1 MTVLTFPTRPT
12 SALSETLPD
21 YVSRL
26 NPPQRD
32 AVLATE
38 GPLLVLAGAGTGK
51 TRVLTTRI
59 AHLIATRRAWPGQ
72 ILAVTFTNKAAR
84 EMIERVQKLL
94 VAQAPAG
101 DEATS
106 PQDMTSGMWLG
117 TFHAIG
123 ARILRRHAEAV
134 GLTSSFT
141 ILDTDDQLR
150 LLKAI
155 IGEKD
160 IDDKRFPPKAVMAVI
175 QSWKDRGLT
184 PEKVTAAY
192 FDNPAAEVT
201 HSIYAT
207 YQQRLLANN
216 ACDFGDLLL
225 HNLTLF
231 SKQPDVLRDYCLKFK
246 YILVDEYQDTNVSQ
260 YLWLR
265 LLAMEYQNI
274 CCVGDDDQSI
284 YGWRGAEVGN
294 ILKFEQDYP
303 SAKVIR
309 LEQNYRSTTHILS
322 AASALIAHNKERL
335 GKTLWTDEDGGEP
348 IRIKAVWDDGEEAR
362 FVGEEVEARQRSGVR
377 LSDMAILVRAGFQ
390 TRAFEERFLTLGISY
405 RVVGG
410 LRFYERLEIRDAI
423 AYLRAIHQ
431 PRDDLAFERIVNTPK
446 RGIGQSTLEQ
456 LHGRARDNNC
466 SLQEA
471 ATLLLGEGAIRGK
484 AQGSLAQLMQ
494 CLGRWRETA
503 RDIGPGTLCELVTEE
518 SGYWRMWESEKTQE
532 AQGRLENLRE
542 LFRAL
547 GEFPSLDAFLEHVS
561 LVMDVDDQ
569 RTDDMISIMT
579 LHAAKGLEFDTVFL
593 GGWEEGLF
601 PHQRALDESGTA
613 GLEEERRLAYVG
625 ITRAKTQLY
634 ITHASS
640 RRIYNQWQ
648 SSVPSRFLSEL
659 PPAHIE
665 HLDGAPQARGPSL
678 FQKGIESILSEAQR
692 YTPPAQSAA
701 AMKGKRV
708 FHVKFGYGVVLAEQ
722 SGNLDIFFDKA
733 GRKKVMADYVE
744 LVKG

>member
-1 MTVLTFPTRPT
+1 MTVLTFSSRPT
-12 SALSETLPD
+12 TTDENLPD
-21 YVSRL
+21 YVRRL
-26 NPPQRD
+26 NPPQRE
-32 AVLATE
+32 AALTTE

-59 AHLIATRRAWPGQ
+59 AHLIETKRAWPGQ

-84 EMIERVQKLL
+84 EMVERVQKLL
-94 VAQAPAG
+94 LAHAPA
-101 DEATS
+101 DRAEAN
-106 PQDMTSGMWLG
+106 PQGMTSGMWLG

-123 ARILRRHAEAV
+123 ARILRRHPEAV

-141 ILDTDDQLR
+141 ILDADDQLR

-155 IGEKD
+155 INEHD
-160 IDDKRFPPKAVMAVI
+160 INDKRFPPKAMMAVI

-192 FDNPAAEVT
+192 LDNPSAEVA
-201 HSIYAT
+201 HRIYAT
-207 YQQRLLANN
+207 YQQRLLNSN
-216 ACDFGDLLL
+216 TCDFGDLLL

-231 SKQPDVLRDYCLKFK
+231 QKQPDVLQEYCRKFK

-265 LLAMEYQNI
+265 LLAFEHQNI

-294 ILKFEQDYP
+294 ILKFEQDY
-303 SAKVIR
+303 SAAKVIR
-309 LEQNYRSTTHILS
+309 LEQNYRSTAHILS
-322 AASALIAHNKERL
+322 AASALIAHNKGRL
-335 GKTLWTDEDGGEP
+335 GKTLWTEEEGGEA
-348 IRIKAVWDDGEEAR
+348 IRIKAVWDDSEEAR
-362 FVGEEVEARQRSGVR
+362 FIGEEIEARQRGGVS
-377 LSDMAILVRAGFQ
+377 LADMAILVRAGFQ

-456 LHGRARDNNC
+456 LHARARRDNG

-471 ATLLLGEGAIRGK
+471 ANALMQESAIRGK
-484 AQGSLAQLMQ
+484 AQNSLAKLLQS
-494 CLGRWRETA
+494 LGHWRDTA
-503 RDIGPGTLCELVTEE
+503 RDIGPGTLCELVLEE
-518 SGYWRMWESEKTQE
+518 SGYWRMWEAEKTQE

-547 GEFPSLDAFLEHVS
+547 AEFPSLDAFLEHVS
-561 LVMDVDDQ
+561 LVMDIDDQ
-569 RTDDMISIMT
+569 RTDDMVSIMT

-601 PHQRALDESGTA
+601 PHQRALDESGAA

-625 ITRAKTQLY
+625 ITRAKAQLY

-659 PPAHIE
+659 PAAHISY
-665 HLDGAPQARGPSL
+665 LDGTTQARGPSL

-692 YTPPAQSAA
+692 YSPPAQIGES
-701 AMKGKRV
+701 MKGKRI

-722 SGNLDIFFDKA
+722 SGNLDIFFEKA
-733 GRKKVMADYVE
+733 GHKKVMAEYVE
-744 LVKG
+744 LVKS